1 MWIFLDCLIMYI
13 HNFLEFLCFQ
23 SCQLITLRQ
32 NAKIRIILGSV
43 YTANNTWQFCMR
55 FWFTGNRRKD
65 RKSGD
70 LEQGTDKVPMK
81 PVFLLRYLQPLKK
94 KIGER
99 RGQDKRKK
107 HRNLK
112 ILDFGNQLF
121 FAEIGDRTQMLAQHL
136 SLFVNI
142 LRA

>member
-1 MWIFLDCLIMYI
+1 
-13 HNFLEFLCFQ
+13 
-23 SCQLITLRQ
+23 
-32 NAKIRIILGSV
+32 
-43 YTANNTWQFCMR
+43 
-55 FWFTGNRRKD
+55 
-65 RKSGD
+65 
-70 LEQGTDKVPMK
+70 MK